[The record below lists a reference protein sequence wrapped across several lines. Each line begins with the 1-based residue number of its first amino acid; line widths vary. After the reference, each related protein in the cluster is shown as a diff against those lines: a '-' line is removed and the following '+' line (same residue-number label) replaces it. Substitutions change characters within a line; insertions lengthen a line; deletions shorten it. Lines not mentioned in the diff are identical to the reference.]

1 MLNLKYHLALGWGIC
16 LVFAANPTSLSA
28 ALTPEKLYQRVLPSV
43 MTLEVENQSGEKFI
57 GSAVL
62 ALADDVAV
70 TAWHVVANAQTVWAV
85 FADGQRL
92 KVIGCIHQDASRD
105 LALLKLERPRPHG
118 RATLCRELQAVAAR
132 IYVVGTPKGYAFS
145 ISDGL
150 ISQIQTVDG
159 FREYQLSCPISPG
172 NSGSPIFNQRGQ
184 VIGIASW
191 TKSDA
196 QNMSFAVPTQDFM
209 RLNISGAATTWEQL
223 AATNSPAPLVQLIK
237 NRPGQNPASAAMAD
251 AGNFDAFQKW
261 YYDSIGKFVTVVVQE
276 AGRTNIFAF
285 TVK

>member
-1 MLNLKYHLALGWGIC
+1 MKYHLALAWGIF
-16 LVFAANPTSLSA
+16 LVFAANPTKLPA
-28 ALTPEKLYQRVLPSV
+28 ALTPEKLYQTVLPSV
-43 MTLEVENQSGEKFI
+43 MTLEVECQSGEKFV

-62 ALADDVAV
+62 ARADDVAV
-70 TAWHVVANAQTVWAV
+70 TAWHVVANARTVWAV
-85 FADGQRL
+85 FADGQRV
-92 KVIGCIHQDASRD
+92 KVIGCIHQDALRD

-118 RATLCRELQAVAAR
+118 QATLCRDLPAIAAR

-159 FREYQLSCPISPG
+159 FREYQLSCPLSPG
-172 NSGSPIFNQRGQ
+172 NSGSPIFNQRGE

-196 QNMSFAVPTQDFM
+196 QNMSFAIPTQDFI
-209 RLNISGAATTWEQL
+209 RLKISGEPATWEQL
-223 AATNSPAPLVQLIK
+223 AATNSSASPVKLIK
-237 NRPGQNPASAAMAD
+237 ISHGQDNTHEETAD
-251 AGNFDAFQKW
+251 ARSFTAFQKW
-261 YYDSIGKFVTVVVQE
+261 YYDSIGKSVVVAVQVE
-276 AGRTNIFAF
+276 GRTNIFAF

>member
-1 MLNLKYHLALGWGIC
+1 
-16 LVFAANPTSLSA
+16 
-28 ALTPEKLYQRVLPSV
+28 
-43 MTLEVENQSGEKFI
+43 
-57 GSAVL
+57 
-62 ALADDVAV
+62 
-70 TAWHVVANAQTVWAV
+70 
-85 FADGQRL
+85 
-92 KVIGCIHQDASRD
+92 
-105 LALLKLERPRPHG
+105 
-118 RATLCRELQAVAAR
+118 VAAR

-209 RLNISGAATTWEQL
+209 RLNISGAPTTWEQL
-223 AATNSPAPLVQLIK
+223 ATTNSSAPPIKLIK
-237 NRPGQNPASAAMAD
+237 IRPGQDQASAATAD
-251 AGNFDAFQKW
+251 AGNFAAFQKW